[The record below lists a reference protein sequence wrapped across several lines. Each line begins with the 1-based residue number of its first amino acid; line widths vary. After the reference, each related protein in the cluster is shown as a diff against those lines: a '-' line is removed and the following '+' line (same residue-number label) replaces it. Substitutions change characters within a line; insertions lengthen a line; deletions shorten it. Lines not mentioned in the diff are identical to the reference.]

1 MEAVFEQGVR
11 FEHAAGDDTLEL
23 TPAGNFFT
31 SPRITVFN
39 RRPDQSP
46 HGGDHV
52 INISKERAETLSKQL
67 IDLQNDGS
75 VSMASLLQVPENM
88 VAIEEGWF
96 PMGVDQEE
104 VEQWARDRS
113 LDTGAVLAILAASIP
128 RHPVEVGAFLMD
140 QFPVTEGEYRTFVLG
155 EGYEEPSHWS
165 DGFPQSRAQW
175 PAWKS
180 WKSRP
185 RSIGSCT
192 GLITKS

>member
-1 MEAVFEQGVR
+1 MKLTLLSILVELSLEEAEEEKVELEAQEVQEVMVELVDQVGQVVLVR
-11 FEHAAGDDTLEL
+11 QEL
-23 TPAGNFFT
+23 P
-31 SPRITVFN
+31 
-39 RRPDQSP
+39 
-46 HGGDHV
+46 
-52 INISKERAETLSKQL
+52 LSLVLTEVVQVE
-67 IDLQNDGS
+67 DL
-75 VSMASLLQVPENM
+75 
-88 VAIEEGWF
+88 VAL
-96 PMGVDQEE
+96 VDQEE